1 MAEEF
6 SQAITRQAIARAALA
21 LDFKEADEDALQ
33 CLAEVMQRYLE
44 TIGVAVQSSAEAS
57 GRAYPGSQDAI
68 AALENEVCFTT
79 HSLTHWLTG
88 SLTCSFTHLL
98 IHSLAHSLT
107 RSITHSL
114 THWLNHSLAHS
125 LTGSLNQS
133 LAHSLIY

>member
-79 HSLTHWLTG
+79 HSLTHWL
-88 SLTCSFTHLL
+88 
-98 IHSLAHSLT
+98 
-107 RSITHSL
+107 
-114 THWLNHSLAHS
+114 NHSLAHS